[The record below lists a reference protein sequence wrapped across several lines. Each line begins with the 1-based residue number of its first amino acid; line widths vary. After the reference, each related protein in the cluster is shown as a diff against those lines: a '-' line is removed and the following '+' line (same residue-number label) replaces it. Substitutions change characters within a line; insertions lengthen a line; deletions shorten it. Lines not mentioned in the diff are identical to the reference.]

1 MFNFEKKYY
10 KLKIALGFFFSHKE
24 KVSFIFFMVIIR
36 HYDLQKGMIRK
47 AITII
52 EYNFEDINMRSCSH
66 IWKVKKLQYEYL
78 LTCKIFNQIK
88 FVR

>member
-1 MFNFEKKYY
+1 
-10 KLKIALGFFFSHKE
+10 
-24 KVSFIFFMVIIR
+24 MVIIR

-66 IWKVKKLQYEYL
+66 IWKVKKNCNMNIY
-78 LTCKIFNQIK
+78 
-88 FVR
+88 